1 MEVTTNKN
9 IDAAQR
15 VLVNRT
21 NAKRMPHESDAASFE
36 RVAALD
42 RALRETPLVRPE
54 VVARAKDLI
63 SDVKYPPAAAIEGI
77 AALLALK
84 LETGRES

>member
-1 MEVTTNKN
+1 MEVNSNQN
-9 IDAAQR
+9 IDAAHR
-15 VLVNRT
+15 VIINR
-21 NAKRMPHESDAASFE
+21 ASSKGMPRESDTTSFE

-54 VVARAKDLI
+54 VVARAKELI
-63 SDVKYPPAAAIEGI
+63 SDVKYPSNAAIEGI

-84 LETGRES
+84 LETGFES

>member
-1 MEVTTNKN
+1 MEVNSNQN
-9 IDAAQR
+9 IDAAHR
-15 VLVNRT
+15 VLINR
-21 NAKRMPHESDAASFE
+21 ASSQRMPREADTASFE

-42 RALRETPLVRPE
+42 RALRETPVVRPE
-54 VVARAKDLI
+54 VVARAKELI

-84 LETGRES
+84 LDTGAAS